1 MASSSSRGPC
11 WVALALALL
20 LFVALVSTANGD
32 ELSAGYYEKTCPNV
46 QHVVRSV
53 MASRVAAQPR
63 MAPAVLRL
71 FFHDC
76 FINVY
81 THLYTSYFHI
91 YILTCY

>member
-1 MASSSSRGPC
+1 MASSGSAS
-11 WVALALALL
+11 WVILARL
-20 LFVALVSTANGD
+20 LFITLAATANGD
-32 ELSAGYYEKTCPNV
+32 ELSASYYEKTCPNV

-53 MASRVAAQPR
+53 MASSVAAQPR

-81 THLYTSYFHI
+81 KHLYYCYVYSYLH
-91 YILTCY
+91 

>member
-1 MASSSSRGPC
+1 MATSSPQ
-11 WVALALALL
+11 V
-20 LFVALVSTANGD
+20 TT
-32 ELSAGYYEKTCPNV
+32 KTCPNV

-76 FINVY
+76 FINGCDASVLLDA
-81 THLYTSYFHI
+81 TPFSPGEKDAEPTTPSPA
-91 YILTCY
+91 TP